1 MKESTR
7 ISFNYIKILTESIL
21 VNCSEGVEYLTRTE
35 LAELVMTDAKKIIKI
50 IERSKHD

>member
-21 VNCSEGVEYLTRTE
+21 VNCSEGVEFLTRTQ
-35 LAELVMTDAKKIIKI
+35 LADLIASDAKKIIKI